1 MSHVWTDELS
11 GATLLEV
18 RSKTHGNFIAWIDAA
33 DEDKVAAYQWHVQMG
48 GRGIYFATHVQKP
61 DGKWTKIQ
69 LHRFL
74 KTCPDGLQVD
84 HEKHEYLDLRKTE
97 LRCASRSQ
105 NGYNMRSH
113 RNATSRFKGVHWHKQ
128 KSKWQALI
136 GHNYKNVHL
145 GYYPGTPEGERLAAL
160 AYDAK
165 AVELFGEFS
174 HLNFPLEVAA

>member
-1 MSHVWTDELS
+1 MSHVWFDELS

-113 RNATSRFKGVHWHKQ
+113 RNATSRYKGVCWHKQ
-128 KSKWQALI
+128 RSKWHASI
-136 GHNYKNVHL
+136 RYNGKGDSSRTVRRN
-145 GYYPGTPEGERLAAL
+145 PRR
-160 AYDAK
+160 
-165 AVELFGEFS
+165 
-174 HLNFPLEVAA
+174 